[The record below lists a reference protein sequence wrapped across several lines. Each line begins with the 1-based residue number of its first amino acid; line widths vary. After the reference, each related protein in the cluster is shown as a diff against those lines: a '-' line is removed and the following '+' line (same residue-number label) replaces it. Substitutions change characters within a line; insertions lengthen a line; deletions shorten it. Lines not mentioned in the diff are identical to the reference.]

1 MDDMIVRLYNHQ
13 FLKLDAAGKTPTE
26 LADSAEQLLKPNPYI
41 PLRPVPRH
49 LEGGAG
55 DFKALLTDPIPG
67 PNGEEQPEGTLP
79 RQYSLWQQTDPV
91 ALYNGKVI
99 QGTPD

>member
-1 MDDMIVRLYNHQ
+1 MIVRLYNHQ

-67 PNGEEQPEGTLP
+67 PNGEE
-79 RQYSLWQQTDPV
+79 
-91 ALYNGKVI
+91 
-99 QGTPD
+99 